1 MPHWGSARG
10 IMITI
15 QRRAYERL
23 ITELIYAQDLRRLV
37 KKYFIDRAY
46 YSSILKDI
54 SNGKRSPNYDSLT

>member
-1 MPHWGSARG
+1 
-10 IMITI
+10 MITI